1 MQIRS
6 DKSKSEILS
15 HTKAL
20 LLISNEEKDPLLE
33 ALIDDAYSYAVSY
46 TGVEEIPSSLIC
58 RMTCEDYSKTSG
70 VAKKSR
76 ASMSEEYIDGYSS
89 SVRSLL
95 NGMRKIK
102 TL

>member
-33 ALIDDAYSYAVSY
+33 ALIDDAYS
-46 TGVEEIPSSLIC
+46 
-58 RMTCEDYSKTSG
+58 
-70 VAKKSR
+70 
-76 ASMSEEYIDGYSS
+76 
-89 SVRSLL
+89 
-95 NGMRKIK
+95 
-102 TL
+102 